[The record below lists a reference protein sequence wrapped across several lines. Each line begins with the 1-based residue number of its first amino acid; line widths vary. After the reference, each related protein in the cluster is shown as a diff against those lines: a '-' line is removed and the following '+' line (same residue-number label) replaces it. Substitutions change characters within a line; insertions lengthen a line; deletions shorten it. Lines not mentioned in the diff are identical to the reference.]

1 MKVQVWV
8 CVGKCRIIYP
18 LMQVAHEQIFAF
30 ELLGISIYLA
40 TFVCLFNLWWP
51 FLLHFLQSSLEG
63 IKSLI
68 SSDYEGTIFYISHHP
83 IPSTFWILW
92 WFEKF
97 IRVRI
102 VDKIPFVQKWGKIA
116 ISSKIIRAQKCIFP
130 FKNAAFERK
139 FTIHRWCGFPLA
151 AERRGWLMTVCVQ
164 QITCY
169 FFHIFG

>member
-18 LMQVAHEQIFAF
+18 LMQVTHEQIFAF

-102 VDKIPFVQKWGKIA
+102 VDKIPFVQKWGKIGQRCVKLVRFNRNKPKP
-116 ISSKIIRAQKCIFP
+116 ISFFLKIHITENHTCSKMHFS
-130 FKNAAFERK
+130 
-139 FTIHRWCGFPLA
+139 L
-151 AERRGWLMTVCVQ
+151 
-164 QITCY
+164 
-169 FFHIFG
+169 